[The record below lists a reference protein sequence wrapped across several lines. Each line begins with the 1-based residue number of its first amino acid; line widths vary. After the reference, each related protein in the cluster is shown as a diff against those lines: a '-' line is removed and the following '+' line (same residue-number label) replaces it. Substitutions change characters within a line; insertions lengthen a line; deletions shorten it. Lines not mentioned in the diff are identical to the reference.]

1 MSYEVKIPR
10 ERIAVLIGTK
20 GETKKLVEK
29 KTNTK
34 LKIDSE
40 EGDVIIES
48 KENIDAYNAQDVIKA
63 IGRGFNPEIA
73 ISLTKESKCLEIIDM
88 DDYAKTKNHLARIKA
103 RIIGREGKVRKFIE
117 HVTECYMCIYGKTVS
132 IIGEVENIAIAKK
145 TVQDILSGAPHGPV
159 FKWAEQKMKQ
169 LIKEQLE

>member
-1 MSYEVKIPR
+1 MPYEVKIPK

-20 GETKKLVEK
+20 GETKKLIEK

-40 EGDVIIES
+40 EGDVLIES
-48 KENIDAYNAQDVIKA
+48 KESIDAYNAQDVIKA
-63 IGRGFNPEIA
+63 VGRGFNPEIA
-73 ISLTKESKCLEIIDM
+73 ISLAKENKCLEIIDM

-117 HVTECYMCIYGKTVS
+117 HITDCNMSIYGKTVS
-132 IIGEVENIAIAKK
+132 IIGGIENVAVAKK
-145 TVQDILSGAPHGPV
+145 TIQDILSGAPHGPV
-159 FKWAEQKMKQ
+159 FKWTEQKMKQ